1 LTICDVFFKIIS
13 KGISV
18 CSRYGHFLDWNIFL
32 KHTLMLYSTKA
43 DIQMLPTVKKNETV
57 EEAIIIDSKAKYFV
71 M

>member
-1 LTICDVFFKIIS
+1 
-13 KGISV
+13 
-18 CSRYGHFLDWNIFL
+18 
-32 KHTLMLYSTKA
+32 MLYSTKA